1 MQPKTYTYH
10 NNILSIPASLLY
22 DDWRLMSY
30 SAYLKN
36 CQRKKLVQS
45 REGKGLG
52 NEALLDYYRLPEH
65 IKEICKEKLGNPE
78 DVTTINLLEPYIV
91 PDAKAAEFFSS
102 HRNPDGK
109 SLSKE
114 KQIERTTNCCI
125 LNAIQTVFNNHGLKG
140 RIFGKKKTK
149 IWENVSDAVNQLN
162 DKRWQ
167 HNLPSV
173 AKRLKE
179 RYERYVSEGYA
190 SFIHKNE
197 GNQHTAKIIGDR
209 ADFILAFYSLP
220 NKLTIPMVHEEYNKV
235 REENEWPTVTE
246 ASIYNFLFEPENER
260 IWTLARHGKQTWA
273 NKFQHSLKRDKRS
286 WFPNV
291 YWAIDGTKLDWI
303 HYEET
308 SGNKMGAKL
317 RINVI
322 FDVYSEKI
330 IGWSFSETEDHTDHF
345 RAVKMAV
352 NHAEKRP
359 YLFTYDNQ
367 SGHKSARMQELYS
380 NIIAVNGG
388 VHYPHPA
395 YKKNNPAEQ
404 LFKRIQQ
411 QVINRFWYS
420 DGQSVTV
427 KRDDNKPNLD
437 FITENKHLLK
447 SKAEL
452 YRAWETAVNLWNGA
466 KHPHFE
472 ETRNEVY
479 NHEMPMCEE
488 LSLAEIMQYM
498 WINETRGNTY
508 RREGITLT
516 IKDRDYIFEVYNQD
530 KTIDLEF
537 RRKNVGKKFI
547 VRYDPENLDV
557 FVQLFEEL
565 PTGEKIFVANAE
577 PKRMHIDIPVLME
590 DGDKQIW
597 SIDHKAR
604 QEEYNRDLA
613 DLEALRKR
621 TGITPEKMIEQ
632 QELLVKFK
640 GHLPKKEAIAIDA
653 EMDILHR
660 I

>member
-1 MQPKTYTYH
+1 MQKTYQYH
-10 NNILSIPASLLY
+10 NNVLSIPASLLY
-22 DDWRLMSY
+22 EDWGVMSY
-30 SAYLKN
+30 KN
-36 CQRKKLVQS
+36 YNVSCYRRKLVRT

-52 NEALLDYYRLPEH
+52 NEALLSYHDLPEH
-65 IKEICKEKLGNPE
+65 IKEICQQKLGKPE
-78 DVTTINLLEPYIV
+78 EVVTINLLEPYIV
-91 PDAKAAEFFSS
+91 PDAKAAEFFAN
-102 HRNPDGK
+102 HRTPVGK
-109 SLSKE
+109 ALSKE

-125 LNAIQTVFNNHGLKG
+125 LNAIQMVFKTKG
-140 RIFGKKKTK
+140 ATARMFGKNKTK
-149 IWENVSDAVNQLN
+149 VWVNISDAVNQLSA
-162 DKRWQ
+162 RWE

-179 RYERYVSEGYA
+179 RYDRYLVEGYA
-190 SFIHKNE
+190 SFIHKGE
-197 GNQHTAKIIGDR
+197 GNQHTAKLRGEV

-220 NKLTIPMVHEEYNKV
+220 NKLTIPMVLDEYNKV
-235 REENEWPTVTE
+235 RAERDWPTITE
-246 ASIYNFLFEPENER
+246 AAVYNFLFEPENER
-260 IWTLARHGKQTWA
+260 LWTLARHGKQTWA
-273 NKFQHSLKRDKRS
+273 NKFQHSLQRDKRS
-286 WFPNV
+286 WFPNI

-303 HYEET
+303 HFEPDST
-308 SGNKMGAKL
+308 NKMGAKL

-322 FDVYSEKI
+322 FDIYSEKI

-380 NIIAVNGG
+380 NIVAQNGG

-395 YKKNNPAEQ
+395 YKKNNPVEQ
-404 LFKRIQQ
+404 LFNRLQK

-420 DGQSVTV
+420 DGQSITV

-437 FITENKHLLK
+437 FISENKHNLK
-447 SKAEL
+447 TKEDL
-452 YRAWETAVNLWNGA
+452 HRAWETAVNLWNSA
-466 KHPHFE
+466 EHPHHKG
-472 ETRNEVY
+472 ETRNDVY
-479 NHEMPMCEE
+479 NHEMAMSED
-488 LSLAEIMQYM
+488 LTYSEIMQYM
-498 WINETRGNTY
+498 WINETKGNTY
-508 RREGITLT
+508 RREGITLA
-516 IKDRDYIFEVYNQD
+516 IKNREYIFEVYNQD

-537 RRKNVGKKFI
+537 RRKYLGKKFI

-597 SIDHKAR
+597 SIDHKVR
-604 QEEYNRDLA
+604 EEEYSRDLS
-613 DLEALRKR
+613 DLEALIRR
-621 TGITPEKMIEQ
+621 TGITPERLIES

-640 GHLPKKEAIAIDA
+640 GNLPKKEAVALDA